1 MRLIAAFLLLAPL
14 SLRADALTDLRTTL
28 TQLVAAA
35 PARGAFEVTST
46 STNSDEGQAFQG
58 KAGVGFEIGDAGLR
72 ILYPK
77 ATLLQADQEARAE
90 AVDPDRQTPARSG
103 VGRIRALDLAELLDA
118 AAMLRV
124 ELLNAQLVDS
134 RTTSY
139 GGKAVR
145 LVTLK
150 LTPKLSKGSSKRVK
164 KIDSTL
170 SIWLADDGIPI
181 AAERTVA
188 LKASFVLIS
197 FEHNQKDNWTFT
209 RAGDRLV
216 ATHHEETQKTDGF
229 GQHDTSQ
236 VVHVVRLEP

>member
-1 MRLIAAFLLLAPL
+1 MRLIAALFLLAPL
-14 SLRADALTDLRTTL
+14 SVRADALTDLRATL
-28 TQLVAAA
+28 TQLVAAS
-35 PARGAFEVTST
+35 PAHGAFEVTST
-46 STNSDEGQAFQG
+46 SANSDEGQAFQG
-58 KAGVGFEIGDAGLR
+58 KASVEFEISEAGLR

-103 VGRIRALDLAELLDA
+103 MSRIRALDLAELLDG

-134 RTTSY
+134 KTTSY
-139 GGKAVR
+139 GGKAAR
-145 LVTLK
+145 LVTLR
-150 LTPKLSKGSSKRVK
+150 LSPKLSKGSSKRVK
-164 KIDSTL
+164 KIDGTL

-181 AAERTVA
+181 VAERTLS
-188 LKASFVLIS
+188 LKASFMLIS
-197 FEHNQKDNWTFT
+197 FEHNQKDDWTFT
-209 RAGDRLV
+209 RAGNRLV